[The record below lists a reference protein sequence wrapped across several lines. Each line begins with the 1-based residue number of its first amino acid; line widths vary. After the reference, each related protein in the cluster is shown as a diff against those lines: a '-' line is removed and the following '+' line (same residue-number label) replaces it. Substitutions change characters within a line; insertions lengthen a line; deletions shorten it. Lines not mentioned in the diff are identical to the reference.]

1 MLIKNFSIAF
11 IAVSLHFGPLIDQG
25 FGAQLEEALKSLRGL
40 SGRERLARIE
50 NEARK
55 EGSVRW
61 ASSTPQPWA
70 EPSLQIFRKR
80 YPTIQVEYM
89 RQSGR
94 VLAERIIREHRAGK
108 YDIDIVGTSAV
119 TFAGMKDSGVIA
131 PYVSPEAAQLRQN
144 MKDAAGWWVA
154 YFGNIQAIICN
165 KARVKSPPSD
175 WKEFIDPKW
184 KGEFSI
190 DDTRYEW
197 FYALQQ
203 IYGREEANKLISA
216 FRQNGVSLRRGG
228 TLRAQLVGAGEELCG
243 LGVYLNNVHDLTERN
258 APVNYSVPE
267 PVIVVPVINM
277 MAKLPPH
284 PYAAIL
290 LYDFILTPESM
301 GQYTRANAMAPAH
314 DNLPLVKEV
323 VELQGKRTYVV
334 DVEASSREYDKT
346 VKEYGSLLKK

>member
-1 MLIKNFSIAF
+1 MMTNISFFWGLAALLTLIGSQ
-11 IAVSLHFGPLIDQG
+11 IDIV
-25 FGAQLEEALKSLRGL
+25 FGAPIEETLKSLKGL
-40 SGRERLARIE
+40 SAKERLARVE
-50 NEARK
+50 TEARK
-55 EGSVRW
+55 EGVVRW
-61 ASSTPQPWA
+61 ASSTPQAWA
-70 EPSLQIFRKR
+70 EPALQLFRKR
-80 YPTIQVEYM
+80 YPIIQVEYM

-108 YDIDIVGTSAV
+108 YDIDIVGTSVV
-119 TFAGMKDSGVIA
+119 TFAGMKDAGVIA

-144 MKDAAGWWVA
+144 MKDPAGWWVA

-165 KARVKSPPSD
+165 KARIKNAPND
-175 WKEFIDPKW
+175 WKDFLDPKW

-197 FYALQQ
+197 FYALQN
-203 IYGREEANKLISA
+203 IYGKEEANKMITG
-216 FRQNGVSLRRGG
+216 FRQN
-228 TLRAQLVGAGEELCG
+228 
-243 LGVYLNNVHDLTERN
+243 GVYLNNVRDLLEQN

-290 LYDFILTPESM
+290 LYNFILSPEAT
-301 GQYTRANAMAPAH
+301 GQYTRANAMAPAR

-323 VELQGKRTYVV
+323 AELQSK
-334 DVEASSREYDKT
+334 
-346 VKEYGSLLKK
+346 